1 VALNSRVI
9 IEQAS
14 GILAERGKF
23 DVAQAFTM
31 LRSHARSSGRRLSDL
46 ARDVVN
52 GATTIDALL
61 RPAPPGS
68 PSPSRSRHTRSDRH
82 DETSR

>member
-14 GILAERGKF
+14 GILAERGRL
-23 DVAQAFTM
+23 DIAQAFTL
-31 LRSHARSSGRRLSDL
+31 LRSHARSNNRRLSDL
-46 ARDVVN
+46 ARDVVT

-61 RPAPPGS
+61 RPAPRRS
-68 PSPSRSRHTRSDRH
+68 P
-82 DETSR
+82 